1 MRRLLMFNR
10 VSMDGY
16 FADANGGLDWVVQ
29 EPELD
34 KNAAGNLGDNG
45 TILFGRKTYDGF
57 ESFWP
62 KAIDESP
69 TAPAPHGEARRSP
82 ELRAM
87 GVWINDATKI
97 VFSKTRKD
105 VTWKGSKLVREF
117 DPKMIDELKNQPG
130 KDMIMFG
137 SGSIVS
143 LLTEHGLIDEYW
155 LVVSPIILG
164 AGKSLFTN
172 GTKHLKLALAE
183 SKSYPNGNV
192 SLRYRKG

>member
-1 MRRLLMFNR
+1 MSRIMMFNR

-16 FADANGGLDWVVQ
+16 FADANGGLDWVVP

-34 KNAAGNLGDNG
+34 AQAASGLGDTG

-62 KAIDESP
+62 KAVDDSP
-69 TAPAPHGEARRSP
+69 TSPAPHGEARRSTD
-82 ELRAM
+82 LRAM
-87 GVWINDATKI
+87 GMWINNATKI

-105 VTWKGSKLVREF
+105 VTWKGSKLVREL
-117 DPKMIDELKNQPG
+117 DPKMIAELKNQPG

-137 SGSIVS
+137 SGSIAS
-143 LLTEHGLIDEYW
+143 QLTEHGLIDDYW
-155 LVVSPIILG
+155 LVVSPVILG

-172 GTKHLKLALAE
+172 GTKHLKLALVE

-192 SLRYRKG
+192 SLQYRKG